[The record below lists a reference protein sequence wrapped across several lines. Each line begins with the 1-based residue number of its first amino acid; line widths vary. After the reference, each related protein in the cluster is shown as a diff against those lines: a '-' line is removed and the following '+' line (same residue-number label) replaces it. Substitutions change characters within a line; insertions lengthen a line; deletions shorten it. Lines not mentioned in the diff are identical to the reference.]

1 MTKKITVGPGPVGV
15 IFGGSPPEIKTIKE
29 SSALAGVANEG
40 DYIVGLI
47 VPGVVE
53 QMGGLDE
60 KSLASLLKQH
70 SDAKERILIIEK
82 DSSSFPK
89 GKISKVH
96 AKSGKIGVV
105 FGGSPPVVTEIR
117 DDSPLAG
124 RVTVGQVVTGL
135 SVPGRVDL
143 EGNFG
148 THELVSTLKANENEE
163 DRILTLSDGQGA
175 TTDPED
181 ETTDGAAI
189 PPTPRAKPGGS
200 IRVVSGLVHVEIQ
213 LGLLTMLNNPRDRS
227 RGPMLTEKLLQM
239 LSSSFLSFDHSSI
252 LLVVDATHVT
262 CTYWLV
268 DYLLIHDG
276 VTAVIATAAA
286 LGAAAASYLAV
297 DAVIN
302 THAAHHPSQIRN
314 PSIESVAGAFEHHAK
329 SMILLQKLR
338 MVLAELLM
346 VRSKLHELVVV
357 MMAPGLV
364 IRGWVGVTI
373 VGIASV

>member
-29 SSALAGVANEG
+29 SSALSRVANEG

-163 DRILTLSDGQGA
+163 DRILTLSDGKDA

-189 PPTPRAKPGGS
+189 PPTPRAKPGG
-200 IRVVSGLVHVEIQ
+200 Q
-213 LGLLTMLNNPRDRS
+213 WF
-227 RGPMLTEKLLQM
+227 LQEFGGRKTKTYGCIG
-239 LSSSFLSFDHSSI
+239 FLC
-252 LLVVDATHVT
+252 LCV
-262 CTYWLV
+262 
-268 DYLLIHDG
+268 
-276 VTAVIATAAA
+276 
-286 LGAAAASYLAV
+286 
-297 DAVIN
+297 
-302 THAAHHPSQIRN
+302 
-314 PSIESVAGAFEHHAK
+314 
-329 SMILLQKLR
+329 
-338 MVLAELLM
+338 
-346 VRSKLHELVVV
+346 
-357 MMAPGLV
+357 PGLV
-364 IRGWVGVTI
+364 ICCLSLDKRYVYQEPNNGKRFDVKGNQLEKT
-373 VGIASV
+373 GKPLYDLPKGTMDPMKMPEAQRMNPL